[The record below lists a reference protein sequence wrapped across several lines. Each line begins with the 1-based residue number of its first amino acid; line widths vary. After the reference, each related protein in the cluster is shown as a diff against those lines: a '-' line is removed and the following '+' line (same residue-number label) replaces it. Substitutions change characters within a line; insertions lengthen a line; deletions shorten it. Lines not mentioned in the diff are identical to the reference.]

1 MRKSI
6 QRLTALIQKE
16 FIQLMRDRRTL
27 MMILG
32 LPLIQLFLFAYA
44 LRLTVDHLPTALVD
58 QSHDTQSRAL
68 IESLENSEYFDMNF
82 IIQDQKQVIQLIDSG
97 QARAGIIIPPDFSA
111 HIARGDASF
120 LILLDGS
127 DSFSLQAGFNAASS
141 IAQSYNLQLIA
152 QKITRSGNSSVAQ
165 GSLPQTTMLS
175 VLYNPDSNDL
185 IFILP
190 GLAAII
196 IQSLAVASAATAV
209 VRERESG
216 TLEQLLTTPA
226 RPIELMIGKLVPILG
241 LILGDMLIILGLGVF
256 WFKVPFQGNFLTFIW
271 LATLFIISSLGLGLL
286 VSTMAHSQKQAQQI
300 SNVLMLFSL
309 LLSGFIYPRDTMAA
323 VPKIIGNLLPITYFM
338 RIARGVIT
346 KGIGMSI
353 LWGDA
358 LVLVF
363 YGVMIIGL
371 TTVTFRKRLD

>member
-1 MRKSI
+1 MRKRI

-16 FIQLMRDRRTL
+16 SLQLIRDRRTL

-44 LRLTVDHLPTALVD
+44 LRLTVDHLPTVLVD

-68 IESLENSEYFDMNF
+68 IESLENSGYFDMDF

-97 QARAGIIIPPDFSA
+97 QARAGIVIPPNFNA
-111 HIARGDASF
+111 AIERGDANL

-141 IAQSYNLQLIA
+141 IAQTYNLKLIA
-152 QKITRSGNSSVAQ
+152 QKVTRSGSTGASL

-185 IFILP
+185 VFILP
-190 GLAAII
+190 GLAAML

-241 LILGDMLIILGLGVF
+241 LILGDMFIILGIGVF
-256 WFKVPFQGNFLTFIW
+256 WFKVPFQGNFWTFIW
-271 LATLFIISSLGLGLL
+271 LAVLFIISSLGLGLL
-286 VSTMAHSQKQAQQI
+286 VSTVARSQKQAQQI
-300 SNVLMLFSL
+300 SNVLMLLSL
-309 LLSGFIYPRDTMAA
+309 LLSGFIYPRDNMAA
-323 VPKIIGNLLPITYFM
+323 IPKLIGNLIPLTYFM

-346 KGIGMSI
+346 KGVGMSV
-353 LWGDA
+353 LWSDT
-358 LVLVF
+358 LILVF
-363 YGVMIIGL
+363 YGILIIGL
-371 TTVTFRKRLD
+371 AAVTFKKRLD

>member
-1 MRKSI
+1 MRKRI

-16 FIQLMRDRRTL
+16 SLQLMRDRRTL

-68 IESLENSEYFDMNF
+68 IESLENSGYFDMNY
-82 IIQDQKQVIQLIDSG
+82 ILQDQKQVIQLIDSG
-97 QARAGIIIPPDFSA
+97 QARAGIVIPPDFSA
-111 HIARGDASF
+111 HIERGDANL

-127 DSFSLQAGFNAASS
+127 NSFSLQAGFNAANS
-141 IAQSYNLQLIA
+141 IAQTYNLKLIA
-152 QKITRSGNSSVAQ
+152 QKVTRSGNTGASL
-165 GSLPQTTMLS
+165 GSLPQTTLLS

-185 IFILP
+185 VFILP
-190 GLAAII
+190 GLAAML

-209 VRERESG
+209 VRERKSG

-241 LILGDMLIILGLGVF
+241 LILGDMLIILGIGVF
-256 WFKVPFQGNFLTFIW
+256 WFKVPFQGNFWTFIW
-271 LATLFIISSLGLGLL
+271 LAVLFIISSLGLGLL
-286 VSTMAHSQKQAQQI
+286 VSTVARSQKQAQQI

-309 LLSGFIYPRDTMAA
+309 LLSGFIYPRDNMAA
-323 VPKIIGNLLPITYFM
+323 IPKIIGNLIPLTYFM

-346 KGIGMSI
+346 KGVGMSI
-353 LWGDA
+353 LWSDT
-358 LVLVF
+358 LILVF
-363 YGVMIIGL
+363 YAVLIIGL
-371 TTVTFRKRLD
+371 AAVTFRKRLD